1 MGKDIKQIDKIL
13 DKIHLD
19 FIKTDMEESTLKN
32 LCKQNNIDFEDYLFQ
47 QGYTDFDAYIKEYKQ
62 KEGTFKMKNEILNY
76 LNDNYDDFE
85 ILNFALTVLK
95 MATNRLDGDLNDERI
110 KKEYDEL
117 NDIIYQIDKITKN
130 YVQRKE
136 F

>member
-47 QGYTDFDAYIKEYKQ
+47 QGYTDFDAYIKEYK
-62 KEGTFKMKNEILNY
+62 
-76 LNDNYDDFE
+76 
-85 ILNFALTVLK
+85 
-95 MATNRLDGDLNDERI
+95 
-110 KKEYDEL
+110 
-117 NDIIYQIDKITKN
+117 
-130 YVQRKE
+130 
-136 F
+136 